1 MKLMAGPCSLIGK
14 RMALLWDK
22 IPFVT
27 AGMQGEQ
34 QDAEGIVVANLARLV
49 GLPQLVVR
57 FSSRSHDKRTHAL
70 FPIGKAARIQRGNSF
85 VMLVVSGQHHIDAVP
100 GQDFPEGAEM
110 RLIAVVAGGIPGV
123 VPIGQRAGRGIG
135 FQIVAEQ
142 ASWGDAAS
150 QDTNRQWSF
159 VLRAIMCQALRL

>member
-1 MKLMAGPCSLIGK
+1 MAGPCSSIGK
-14 RMALLWDK
+14 RMALLRDK

-70 FPIGKAARIQRGNSF
+70 PRVGQAARIQRGESF
-85 VMLVVSGQHHIDAVP
+85 VMVVVSGQHHIDSVP

-110 RLIAVVAGGIPGV
+110 RLTAVVAGGIPGV
-123 VPIGQRAGRGIG
+123 VPIGQRAGSGIG
-135 FQIVAEQ
+135 FQIVAEPGQ
-142 ASWGDAAS
+142 LG
-150 QDTNRQWSF
+150 
-159 VLRAIMCQALRL
+159 